1 LIIQIPAPVK
11 SGVNDI
17 PIFISLVFTGLI
29 AWFFLPPLFL
39 LPMPDL
45 IRYIFLG
52 FIGLFFIAGPVVS
65 ALRQMSH
72 LKNQFERI
80 IVTKDILRVQSL
92 RQGKSTMIEIPIIE
106 LEDLVAPTIR
116 RGIGTIKA
124 SGMKKAFLGDT
135 GSPRMPDGRPLPR
148 FILSI
153 MKMVSAK
160 GIIARSDKAIIEF
173 AGDSDEAE
181 VV

>member
-1 LIIQIPAPVK
+1 
-11 SGVNDI
+11 
-17 PIFISLVFTGLI
+17 
-29 AWFFLPPLFL
+29 
-39 LPMPDL
+39 MPDL